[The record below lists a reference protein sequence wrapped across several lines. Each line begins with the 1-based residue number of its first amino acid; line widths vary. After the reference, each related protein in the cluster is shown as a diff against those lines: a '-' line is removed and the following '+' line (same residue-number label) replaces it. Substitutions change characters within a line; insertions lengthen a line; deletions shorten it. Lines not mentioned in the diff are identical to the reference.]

1 MSEKLSLCP
10 LCGDAADVLSGMGEF
25 WVRCSDSDCFCSG
38 PMRNQEHNAI
48 AAWNRRSREEALE
61 KAKNG
66 AYSERNKLVAALSK
80 IFPASLERHEGE
92 VWEDDWRWVV
102 FIDLPTGQVSWHLHD
117 SELRQFDHLPNKC
130 GRKWDGHTNE
140 QKYERLAALPQ
151 DAAEKP
157 EQERK

>member
-48 AAWNRRSREEALE
+48 AAWNRRASDSSALDKEVNAMRPKWGNLKSRGFWTFRIELE
-61 KAKNG
+61 RPDGN
-66 AYSERNKLVAALSK
+66 RVRQDWRVD
-80 IFPASLERHEGE
+80 PVSLENSYAKPKVVLFDEAGPVLQNVIHLGLEG
-92 VWEDDWRWVV
+92 
-102 FIDLPTGQVSWHLHD
+102 P
-117 SELRQFDHLPNKC
+117 
-130 GRKWDGHTNE
+130 
-140 QKYERLAALPQ
+140 ALPQ

-157 EQERK
+157 AKEKKA